1 MPKASPSTSATGSID
16 LDLMA
21 TGGVGSVV
29 ARNLVVS
36 AKTGRRG
43 QDWRR
48 NDCTS
53 PVHRDPD
60 SNLIELFEPTARS

>member
-1 MPKASPSTSATGSID
+1 
-16 LDLMA
+16 MA